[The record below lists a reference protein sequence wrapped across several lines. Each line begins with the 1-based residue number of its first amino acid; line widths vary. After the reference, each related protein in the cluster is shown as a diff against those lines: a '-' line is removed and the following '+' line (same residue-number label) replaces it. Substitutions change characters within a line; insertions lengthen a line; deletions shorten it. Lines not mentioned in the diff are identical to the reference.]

1 MRLQPGMST
10 PTPPRTRSLSS
21 ELRKDTCLFAALTVS
36 AFCAASA
43 QAELLEY
50 LPTFPNAFKATSTG
64 PKFTNLESSL
74 EISCA
79 SSEGTGEVSS
89 GITSK
94 VTEVFKGCKA
104 KIFGISVGGCKG
116 AADTVAETITVKGTT
131 SLGFKLV
138 TALEPVAVLAVA
150 AVTIECPGNEVVV
163 KGNLCGVPT
172 LAKSTTGTLTFAA
185 TGAGDQTI
193 TDYKTKESGGEN
205 KTCVLESTLNK
216 GTPNMSAQAQVV
228 TLKWATAVQLDD

>member
-1 MRLQPGMST
+1 MKVLK
-10 PTPPRTRSLSS
+10 LSV
-21 ELRKDTCLFAALTVS
+21 LFAVLAVS
-36 AFCAASA
+36 ALGAASA
-43 QAELLEY
+43 QAEILEY
-50 LPTFPNAFKATSTG
+50 LSTFPNAFKATSTN
-64 PKFTNLESSL
+64 PKFTNLETSL
-74 EISCA
+74 EIACT
-79 SSEGTGEVSS
+79 SSEGTGELAN
-89 GITSK
+89 GTTGK
-94 VTEVFKGCKA
+94 FTEVFKGCKA

-216 GTPNMSAQAQVV
+216 GTPNMSAQVQVA
-228 TLKWATAVQLDD
+228 TLKFATAVELDD